1 MSILDIIV
9 TILSGIMV
17 CVPILLALGSAIS
30 ECVREKNW
38 SAIVTFV
45 LDYMVEAEQLFEKGA
60 DRKTWVMEML
70 EEVVI
75 QLNYPY
81 DDEARNKV
89 SAMIDDICEAS
100 RIINAEVVI
109 SGIDTHRD

>member
-1 MSILDIIV
+1 MSILNIIV

-17 CVPILLALGSAIS
+17 CVPILLALGSAIT
-30 ECVREKNW
+30 ECVQEKNW

-100 RIINAEVVI
+100 KIINSEVKI
-109 SGIDTHRD
+109 IGNESFGN

>member
-89 SAMIDDICEAS
+89 SAMIDDICEAAK
-100 RIINAEVVI
+100 IINSEVKI
-109 SGIDTHRD
+109 IGNESFGN

>member
-1 MSILDIIV
+1 MSILNIIV

-30 ECVREKNW
+30 KCVREKNW

>member
-1 MSILDIIV
+1 MSILNIIV

-17 CVPILLALGSAIS
+17 CVPILLALGSAIT
-30 ECVREKNW
+30 ECVQEKNW

-60 DRKTWVMEML
+60 DRKTWVMQML

-89 SAMIDDICEAS
+89 SAMIDDICDAAK
-100 RIINAEVVI
+100 IINSEVKI
-109 SGIDTHRD
+109 IGNESFGN

>member
-1 MSILDIIV
+1 MNALNYVI
-9 TILSGIMV
+9 TILSGIAV
-17 CVPILLALGSAIS
+17 CIPILSALAKAIS
-30 ECVREKNW
+30 ECVQQKNW
-38 SAIVTFV
+38 SAIVAFI
-45 LDYMVEAEQLFEKGA
+45 LEYMAQAEQLFEKGA

-70 EEVVI
+70 EESVI

-100 RIINAEVVI
+100 KIINSEVKI
-109 SGIDTHRD
+109 LGTELLGD

>member
-1 MSILDIIV
+1 MSILNFII

-17 CVPILLALGSAIS
+17 CVPILLALGAAIT

-38 SAIVTFV
+38 SAIVSFV
-45 LDYMVEAEQLFEKGA
+45 LDYMAQAENLFEKGA

-70 EEVVI
+70 DEVVI

-81 DDEARNKV
+81 DDDARAKV
-89 SAMIDDICEAS
+89 SAMIDDICDAS
-100 RIINAEVVI
+100 RIINSEVKI
-109 SGIDTHRD
+109 IGNDTQRD

>member
-1 MSILDIIV
+1 MA
-9 TILSGIMV
+9 V
-17 CVPILLALGSAIS
+17 CIPILAALGNAIT
-30 ECVREKNW
+30 ECVQQKNW
-38 SAIVTFV
+38 SAIVAFI
-45 LDYMVEAEQLFEKGA
+45 LEYMAQAEQLFEKGA

-70 EEVVI
+70 EEAVI

-100 RIINAEVVI
+100 KIINSEVRIIGN
-109 SGIDTHRD
+109 DTRGD

>member
-45 LDYMVEAEQLFEKGA
+45 LDYMIEAEQLFEKGA

-89 SAMIDDICEAS
+89 SAMIDDICEAAK
-100 RIINAEVVI
+100 IINSEVKI
-109 SGIDTHRD
+109 IGNESFGN